1 VRGAA
6 GRVPPGRG
14 GSGAAGARSDGF
26 VLGQS
31 ETALSESTA
40 PRPRGPAAPLDVT
53 RIRQDFPILQ
63 QRVRGKRLV
72 YLDNA
77 ATSQKPQS
85 VIDAVTRFYT
95 VENANIHRGV
105 HYLSERATNAY
116 DQVREKVARFLNAG
130 SSREIIFTRGTTEG
144 INLVAQSYGRSA
156 LKPGDDIVITA
167 MEHHSNIVP
176 WQLVCEQT
184 GAKLKAAP
192 INDAGELDVDGF
204 VRLLTERTRL
214 VSVVHVSNALGTVN
228 PVKRLIALAH
238 ERGIPV
244 LLDGAQ
250 SAPHMAIDVQELDC
264 DFFVFS
270 GHKLF
275 GPTGVGVLFGRE
287 SLLEG
292 MPPYQGGGD
301 MIATVTLERSTWAQL
316 PAKFEAGTPMI
327 AQVMGLGAAVDYL
340 SDVGF
345 DGIGGWEQQLLTY
358 ATERVSAIEGV
369 RLIGTARDKA
379 SILGFVLEGVHPHD
393 VGTILDDAGVAIRA
407 GHHCAQPVMRHFGIP
422 ATARASFAFYNT
434 REEVDVL
441 ADSLLQVQRMFH

>member
-1 VRGAA
+1 MSAT
-6 GRVPPGRG
+6 VPLVDPNPP
-14 GSGAAGARSDGF
+14 AR
-26 VLGQS
+26 L
-31 ETALSESTA
+31 
-40 PRPRGPAAPLDVT
+40 AAPPIDVE
-53 RIRQDFPILQ
+53 RIRQDFPLLQ
-63 QRVRGKRLV
+63 QRIRGKPLV

-95 VENANIHRGV
+95 SENANIHRGV
-105 HYLSERATNAY
+105 HYLSERATDAY
-116 DQVREKVARFLNAG
+116 DQVRDKVARFINAR

-144 INLVAQSYGRSA
+144 INLVAQSYGRLA

-184 GAKLKAAP
+184 GARLRAAP
-192 INDAGELDVDGF
+192 FNDAGELDVDAF
-204 VRLLTERTRL
+204 ERLLTDRTRL

-238 ERGIPV
+238 DRGIPV

-250 SAPHMAIDVQELDC
+250 SAPHLGVDVQELDC
-264 DFFVFS
+264 DFFAFS

-287 SLLEG
+287 SLLEQ

-301 MIATVTLERSTWAQL
+301 MIATVTLERSTWAPL

-327 AQVMGLGAAVDYL
+327 AQVMGLGAALDYVMDL
-340 SDVGF
+340 GF
-345 DGIGGWEQQLLTY
+345 ERISSWEQQLLSY
-358 ATERVSAIEGV
+358 ATERVIGIEGLK
-369 RLIGTARDKA
+369 LIGTAEHKA
-379 SILGFVLEGVHPHD
+379 SILGFTLKGVHPHD
-393 VGTILDDAGVAIRA
+393 IGAILDDSGVAIRA

-434 REEVDVL
+434 RDEADIL
-441 ADSLLQVQRMFH
+441 AEALMQVRRMFR